1 MAYQRKSVE
10 APTEITFGSVAGEP
24 MLLNGPASPEETT
37 TVTLAATAASSNC
50 LTASASLRSGIG
62 SLPDDSFSTLTWAPV
77 RPRDRGV
84 LALGTVEWVC
94 VTGSASGS
102 SWTPPLGRQ
111 APGRVLMAD
120 DAAAGAEGAAGLW
133 P

>member
-1 MAYQRKSVE
+1 MVPSPLKSWYAVNTEVLGWPGVRRKF
-10 APTEITFGSVAGEP
+10 ALAGSMP
-24 MLLNGPASPEETT
+24 
-37 TVTLAATAASSNC
+37 
-50 LTASASLRSGIG
+50 SAIQA
-62 SLPDDSFSTLTWAPV
+62 TLTPAPV
-77 RPRDRGV
+77 KPRDRAV
-84 LALGTVEWVC
+84 LALGTVESVC